1 MLAAPPRWATVAR
14 VSDEREILTYELFGQ
29 AARELAETI
38 AADNFRPDAVVGIAR
53 GGLALAGA
61 LGYALDLKMLGSL
74 NVEFYTGV
82 GTTLETPIVLPP
94 TLDQES
100 LAGKCILLVDD
111 VADSGRTLKLVVE
124 LLRSRGSEVRTVCLY
139 SKPTTVEEPTYV
151 WKKTSRWIVFP
162 WSAEGPVVYPET
174 VAAAAASHSGH

>member
-1 MLAAPPRWATVAR
+1 M
-14 VSDEREILTYELFGQ
+14 SDEREILTYELFGT

-38 AADNFRPDAVVGIAR
+38 AADSFRPDAVIGIAR
-53 GGLALAGA
+53 GGLFLAGA
-61 LGYALDLKMLGSL
+61 LGYALDIKMLGSL

-94 TLDQES
+94 TLDQDS
-100 LAGKCILLVDD
+100 LAGKSILLTDD

-139 SKPTTVEEPTYV
+139 SKPTTVEEPSYV
-151 WKKTSRWIVFP
+151 WRTTARWINFP
-162 WSAEGPVVYPET
+162 WSVDGPVAYPEG
-174 VAAAAASHSGH
+174 AAAGYAGH